1 MKRIVLFGLVIIM
14 LASCTDVAQDEIS
27 NEQNY
32 QNKLANSGIEFL
44 DIEKEIELYRKQN
57 QIRLANSSH
66 LKKGCDSNVRVPFD
80 FPTIQEAVD
89 NVCEGGN
96 VMVSSGS
103 YTERVFI
110 TKPGVKLKAIG
121 QAELIG
127 GFVIFEEA
135 DDVVIQNFK
144 ISVYERYSGGI
155 IATRAD
161 RLTISQN
168 EINSNVAYEI
178 TGIVLYNSSRST
190 IHKNKITGTL
200 IGIQIFGGTNYA
212 PEDNI
217 ELFSDNN
224 DVSNNTLTG
233 FNIAGIMLEGRLK
246 ENSLKN
252 NTITNSWSSFRRS
265 TAGGILINYWGA
277 YSGTCRDN
285 EIKNNKS
292 VDVEVGIYIDN
303 NSSGNKILG
312 NEFLNNNSYGIY
324 VPSSLVSDE
333 PNIFKN
339 NKVHGNSICDI
350 FDSSNLNIYSNN
362 RAGCVSGI

>member
-1 MKRIVLFGLVIIM
+1 MKRIILFGLVIIM
-14 LASCTDVAQDEIS
+14 SASCTDLAQDEIS
-27 NEQNY
+27 SVENVE
-32 QNKLANSGIEFL
+32 NKLASSKIDFL
-44 DIEKEIELYRKQN
+44 DFENEIELYRKQN
-57 QIRLANSSH
+57 QTRLANSSH

-89 NVCEGGN
+89 NVCDGGN

-168 EINSNVAYEI
+168 EINSDVIYEI
-178 TGIVLYNSSRST
+178 SGIALHNSSRST

-200 IGIQIFGGTNYA
+200 LGIRIIGGVNYA
-212 PEDNI
+212 PEDNVG
-217 ELFSDNN
+217 LFSNNN
-224 DVSNNTLTG
+224 DVSNNFISG
-233 FNIAGIMLEGRLK
+233 FNRGGIILEGRTQA
-246 ENSLKN
+246 NSIKN
-252 NTITNSWSSFRRS
+252 NTIINSWSTFRRS
-265 TAGGILINYWGA
+265 TAGGILINYWET
-277 YSGTCRDN
+277 YSGISHNN
-285 EIKNNKS
+285 EVKNNKS

-312 NEFLNNNSYGIY
+312 NEFLNNNRYGIY
-324 VPSSLVSDE
+324 VPSSLVSNE